1 MSENQYA
8 KQETFEKAK
17 AELSVLIS
25 PDLVKL
31 KINVELTKQK
41 LSLPDLEKRAL
52 GMVINEDNLKPMADL
67 LKDLKSVDD
76 VAETIFSTIKKPY
89 WDAGKA
95 CDAGKKLVLDQTI
108 RIRGMFKV
116 GYDKLLKDVDDRK
129 KKADLKIAT
138 DAGILKG
145 IEDNVINFSNM
156 VVSAITRKAL
166 TAVESRINLEKSP
179 SMAKKYGDFHQQAID
194 RYDFVLLPIIKDQKT
209 KVDELEEL
217 NRKLLEA
224 EANNDPDSMDI
235 LMEKL
240 DEKSNEILQNH
251 AVIQEAALNQD
262 SFPVVEATEVLPSFK
277 VKRTNFSFEI
287 ADLEVAIKKA
297 RGLLDITVNNAAARE
312 VLEGLKGKNAFEG
325 KDEVIVD
332 GIKYI
337 ATRVREAL

>member
-1 MSENQYA
+1 MD
-8 KQETFEKAK
+8 
-17 AELSVLIS
+17 AEQKTEEVKSTLPVLIT
-25 PDLVKL
+25 PQLLQL
-31 KINVELTKQK
+31 KINGELSKQK
-41 LSLPDLEKRAL
+41 LSMVELERRAL
-52 GMVINEDNLKPMADL
+52 SLVKNEDNLKLMADM
-67 LKDLKSVDD
+67 LKDLKTIDD
-76 VAETIFSTIKKPY
+76 LAETVHKNVKQPY

-95 CDAGKKLVLDQTI
+95 CDAGKKLVLDSTAAI
-108 RIRGMFKV
+108 RATFEPQYK
-116 GYDKLLKDVDDRK
+116 KLLDGIATRK
-129 KKADLKIAT
+129 RLSDAKIAT
-138 DAGILKG
+138 DAGILKA
-145 IEDNVINFSNM
+145 IEDNVIAFSNM
-156 VVSAITRKAL
+156 VVAATTLKAL
-166 TAVESRINLEKSP
+166 SAAESRINLEKSP
-179 SMAKKYGDFHQQAID
+179 SMRKKYGEFDQKAVD
-194 RYDFVLLPIIKDQKT
+194 RYDAVLIPIIRDQKK
-209 KVDELEEL
+209 KVEELEDL

-235 LMEKL
+235 LMEKV

-251 AVIQEAALNQD
+251 AVIQEAALIQD

-297 RGLLDITVNNAAARE
+297 RGLLDITVNNVAARE